1 MSNNHVALITHVK
14 DLLIAQG
21 VKSFVQDG
29 GQRCYYRCENENGVV
44 LKCAIGHLIPVSKY
58 RSAMED
64 LPCDLF
70 LDYYSNS
77 LKSVLAKFKLDVD
90 EPEVRLLLG
99 KLQNVHDY
107 HEVNEWSEAFDNLI
121 TEYK

>member
-1 MSNNHVALITHVK
+1 MSSNHVALITHVK